1 MRTALILLFITL
13 LITCT
18 SKKQVLYELP
28 DAMLPHVKVQYAQQ
42 CDKGYVLWQKNCS
55 QCHTKKEKRKTIIP
69 DFKPEQLSGYALRA
83 QNKQHETNLP
93 DSTLSQEELG
103 IIMTFLTYKKKNSSD
118 K

>member
-1 MRTALILLFITL
+1 MRTALMLLFITL

-42 CDKGYVLWQKNCS
+42 CDKGYTLWPKKIVQNAIQK
-55 QCHTKKEKRKTIIP
+55 KKRKTIIP

-103 IIMTFLTYKKKNSSD
+103 IIMTFLTYKKKNSN